1 MKKFCNHCNNRI
13 SWWRWATVGLCKKCL
28 RKVMGYLL

>member
-13 SWWRWATVGLCKKCL
+13 SWWRWIMDGLCKRCL
-28 RKVMGYLL
+28 RKVMDYQ